1 MILKKLK
8 TESPFDKLLDGGLEE
23 DAITNVYGP
32 AGCGKTNMTIIST
45 LSCIRSGKKVVYM
58 DTEGSF
64 SVERFAQL
72 GGTESDLKNVI
83 FIDVHT
89 WDEQCRE
96 TKRIESV
103 IEGAG
108 LVVVDSMVSLY
119 RLEMSESKFS
129 EINRQLATQYS
140 ILSKISRKNKIPVLV
155 TNQIYG
161 VGEDTEVTSKTIAK
175 YWSKT
180 MIELRK
186 TDRENTRLAILRKHR
201 SMPENGKI
209 EFEITRTG
217 LKETGKFSLF

>member
-1 MILKKLK
+1 MKRLQ
-8 TESPFDKLLDGGLEE
+8 TNSPFDKLLGGGLEE

-32 AGCGKTNMTIIST
+32 AGSGKTNMTIISA
-45 LSCIRSGKKVVYM
+45 LACLRSGKKVVYM

-64 SVERFAQL
+64 SVERFHQL
-72 GGTESDLKNVI
+72 GGTEKDMKNIV

-96 TKRIESV
+96 SKKLESV
-103 IEGAG
+103 ISGAG
-108 LVVVDSMVSLY
+108 LVIVDSMVSLY
-119 RLEMSESKFS
+119 RLEMSDSKFS

-140 ILSKISRKNKIPVLV
+140 ILSRIARKNKIPILV

-161 VGEDTEVTSKTIAK
+161 IGEDIELTSRTIAK

-186 TDRENTRLAILRKHR
+186 TERDNTRLAILRKHR
-201 SMPENGKI
+201 SQPENAKI
-209 EFEITRTG
+209 EFEITKTG